1 MYPRI
6 SNYFPSQRVSGE
18 EKNKSDW
25 YANCIDYVIDAG
37 LSFNDRSED
46 EKAIRILHGDIP
58 DSFYKKTLNPYNSS
72 KEKYTRFPATMRNLD
87 IMSDIIRR
95 YVSEYYKGI
104 HQFIVGADNPNIALE
119 KEVKLKEQ
127 IDMLVQQAFQE
138 EFQKRYQE
146 MMAEAEQQGQDPR
159 SINPQEAMPNPEE
172 FIENF
177 KNNYID
183 KESKQGQDILDYI
196 TSYTNDTLI
205 YLTAF
210 YNYVSLGEAFTYTE
224 IRNNAVYK
232 ECVPVIEAFPIPNN
246 NFFVE
251 DHDMFARKLM
261 LSYEQI
267 IDMFDDYLEDKDRHF
282 LETYY
287 AQVGPISS
295 SRPLNFKDYESS
307 YPELCSRFNSEER
320 QLFKSQ
326 PVAVYENN
334 TNLYEV
340 WHVVWKGQAR
350 RGVLTYINEAGL
362 QATRVVEED
371 YKLNKEAGDINI
383 EWEYE
388 TQVYEGYR
396 IGHRSVAIYPIKAR
410 PITYNRKGKL
420 PYNGIMEVLPMM
432 GKFSI
437 IKLITPYQILRNI
450 ISYHREMIIA
460 KNKLLILLMP
470 ESLIESDTE
479 DRIYKMAADGVL
491 YYDDSEDTNSLKAQ
505 QIRMLNASMGDYIAQ
520 LTNLMESIKLE
531 ARELVDMNAQRYGEI
546 AQSSGAATTQQAI
559 SQSSMGSVII
569 SQIFDEFRKTDY
581 NRDLD
586 YAKFAYIE
594 GLNTSFWDA
603 QGTRRYLSLDVNS
616 FVGSDYSVTVR
627 NNSKEF
633 DKIQQLKQWAFSAAQ
648 NGDLE
653 MAMSAITGDNVAQI
667 KDSINKFS
675 EIKRQHEEQI
685 KQMEQMLKQ
694 EEIENKLREIEAK
707 GEQDRLTEQI
717 KYQYELQLKY
727 MDVDMNLALADNGS
741 NITADRE
748 LKRNEIQNKRDIEA
762 QKLQITRD
770 KIATDM
776 YSKAADRQVR
786 REDIKTKLQI
796 AKTNKNK
803 YDK

>member
-58 DSFYKKTLNPYNSS
+58 NSFYEKTLNPYNSS

-159 SINPQEAMPNPEE
+159 SINPQDAMPNPEE

-224 IRNNAVYK
+224 IRNNAIYK

-295 SRPLNFKDYESS
+295 SKPLNFKDYESS
-307 YPELCSRFNSEER
+307 YPELCSRFN
-320 QLFKSQ
+320 
-326 PVAVYENN
+326 
-334 TNLYEV
+334 
-340 WHVVWKGQAR
+340 
-350 RGVLTYINEAGL
+350 
-362 QATRVVEED
+362 
-371 YKLNKEAGDINI
+371 
-383 EWEYE
+383 
-388 TQVYEGYR
+388 
-396 IGHRSVAIYPIKAR
+396 
-410 PITYNRKGKL
+410 
-420 PYNGIMEVLPMM
+420 
-432 GKFSI
+432 
-437 IKLITPYQILRNI
+437 
-450 ISYHREMIIA
+450 
-460 KNKLLILLMP
+460 
-470 ESLIESDTE
+470 
-479 DRIYKMAADGVL
+479 
-491 YYDDSEDTNSLKAQ
+491 
-505 QIRMLNASMGDYIAQ
+505 
-520 LTNLMESIKLE
+520 
-531 ARELVDMNAQRYGEI
+531 
-546 AQSSGAATTQQAI
+546 
-559 SQSSMGSVII
+559 
-569 SQIFDEFRKTDY
+569 
-581 NRDLD
+581 
-586 YAKFAYIE
+586 
-594 GLNTSFWDA
+594 
-603 QGTRRYLSLDVNS
+603 
-616 FVGSDYSVTVR
+616 
-627 NNSKEF
+627 
-633 DKIQQLKQWAFSAAQ
+633 
-648 NGDLE
+648 
-653 MAMSAITGDNVAQI
+653 
-667 KDSINKFS
+667 
-675 EIKRQHEEQI
+675 
-685 KQMEQMLKQ
+685 
-694 EEIENKLREIEAK
+694 
-707 GEQDRLTEQI
+707 
-717 KYQYELQLKY
+717 
-727 MDVDMNLALADNGS
+727 
-741 NITADRE
+741 
-748 LKRNEIQNKRDIEA
+748 
-762 QKLQITRD
+762 
-770 KIATDM
+770 
-776 YSKAADRQVR
+776 
-786 REDIKTKLQI
+786 
-796 AKTNKNK
+796 
-803 YDK
+803 